1 MIVIVDMVD
10 VRDSPMP
17 PQDSEI
23 HDACESR
30 HSATDD
36 SDDNGRLNC
45 GRLLAFQ
52 ETSIAA
58 RSNPNILWVGVFERM
73 PSVANKI
80 CSSLKR
86 HWKKRT
92 TAWAKTCRC
101 YPQGYQCFANVANV
115 APKA

>member
-1 MIVIVDMVD
+1 MCNTLGLTCLLTYMIVIVDMVD

-52 ETSIAA
+52 ELISPGRWII
-58 RSNPNILWVGVFERM
+58 RL
-73 PSVANKI
+73 PSSKLTKRFI
-80 CSSLKR
+80 CPI
-86 HWKKRT
+86 T
-92 TAWAKTCRC
+92 YEMMT
-101 YPQGYQCFANVANV
+101 
-115 APKA
+115 

>member
-30 HSATDD
+30 HSAADD

-52 ETSIAA
+52 ELIQPWKVQSRRLTS
-58 RSNPNILWVGVFERM
+58 
-73 PSVANKI
+73 SV
-80 CSSLKR
+80 SG
-86 HWKKRT
+86 H
-92 TAWAKTCRC
+92 
-101 YPQGYQCFANVANV
+101 
-115 APKA
+115 